1 MTREKL
7 ARRMAGAIA
16 RQIMDGTL
24 DMVPPDVRPV
34 IEERIR
40 GAVLAGLMRFAILVC
55 AERNGVAIVARA
67 EE

>member
-1 MTREKL
+1 MTREQL

-24 DMVPPDVRPV
+24 DMEPPDIRPV

-40 GAVLAGLMRFAILVC
+40 GAVLAGLLQFGNLAC
-55 AERNGVAIVARA
+55 AECNGVAIVART